1 MERHAR
7 VHRLYRGSM
16 YDDACA
22 EMFHAQEDH
31 ELLEV
36 AHDLGVEVNI
46 RRKESPTS
54 LGQAYPIMDNPESVE
69 TEMSHPTPSPPPP
82 PPSTPAEPAESQGS
96 FPALPRASS
105 VPVFG
110 AADGEAPKPNAAADT
125 IDGVRRQLQLEDL
138 AACRFRPFANQP
150 VITRVLFQRSLRQ
163 TTLDEYSGWGLLPA
177 KDAKA
182 ANGIE
187 AEHPNPELKPASDG
201 EVPQPAHTPLDPQ
214 EPI

>member
-1 MERHAR
+1 M
-7 VHRLYRGSM
+7 
-16 YDDACA
+16 
-22 EMFHAQEDH
+22 
-31 ELLEV
+31 
-36 AHDLGVEVNI
+36 
-46 RRKESPTS
+46 
-54 LGQAYPIMDNPESVE
+54 
-69 TEMSHPTPSPPPP
+69 
-82 PPSTPAEPAESQGS
+82 
-96 FPALPRASS
+96 
-105 VPVFG
+105 PVFG

-214 EPI
+214 SQEPI

>member
-82 PPSTPAEPAESQGS
+82 PPSTPSEPAESQGS
-96 FPALPRASS
+96 FPASIFSAS
-105 VPVFG
+105 VWG
-110 AADGEAPKPNAAADT
+110 CG
-125 IDGVRRQLQLEDL
+125 RRSSQ
-138 AACRFRPFANQP
+138 A
-150 VITRVLFQRSLRQ
+150 QRCC
-163 TTLDEYSGWGLLPA
+163 
-177 KDAKA
+177 
-182 ANGIE
+182 
-187 AEHPNPELKPASDG
+187 
-201 EVPQPAHTPLDPQ
+201 
-214 EPI
+214 